1 LVFITIA
8 LMNKPDEPSGKDA
21 RQPRPSRMEEA
32 RRIIEEYAADM
43 REIIK
48 KLRHLN

>member
-1 LVFITIA
+1 MTPT
-8 LMNKPDEPSGKDA
+8 KEPPLDKDQSSPKLS
-21 RQPRPSRMEEA
+21 RQEEA
-32 RRIIEEYAADM
+32 RQIIEEYAAAP